1 MLGLASSCNSW
12 TPHRISEEFE
22 PSEQLIYDDLWLF
35 IMTYNDL
42 WLFMMIYDALWFVT
56 IYYDLWWFMMIY
68 DYLWWFMMIY
78 DDLWWFIMKISYGK
92 KPGRKGMA
100 IAISK
105 VFPKKN
111 IPPIHLAVQ
120 AISHFSSPGPP
131 QVLQKE
137 LVPRRLVQS
146 LVAPHPLG
154 KRSTSPGS
162 PKRLFHNHR
171 HTSSVHWSVWKR
183 RTLAQ
188 DSSRSGGLVPNPSFI
203 IMLPIR
209 MAIDW
214 HSMPNVS
221 TNIDKPI

>member
-1 MLGLASSCNSW
+1 M
-12 TPHRISEEFE
+12 I
-22 PSEQLIYDDLWLF
+22 IYDDLWCFMICDYLLWLMM
-35 IMTYNDL
+35 IYDDL
-42 WLFMMIYDALWFVT
+42 WLFMMIYD
-56 IYYDLWWFMMIY
+56 DLWWLMMIY
-68 DYLWWFMMIY
+68 YEN
-78 DDLWWFIMKISYGK
+78 FIRQKAWQKGHGDSYFQSIS
-92 KPGRKGMA
+92 
-100 IAISK
+100 
-105 VFPKKN
+105 KKN

-214 HSMPNVS
+214 HSMPNV
-221 TNIDKPI
+221 